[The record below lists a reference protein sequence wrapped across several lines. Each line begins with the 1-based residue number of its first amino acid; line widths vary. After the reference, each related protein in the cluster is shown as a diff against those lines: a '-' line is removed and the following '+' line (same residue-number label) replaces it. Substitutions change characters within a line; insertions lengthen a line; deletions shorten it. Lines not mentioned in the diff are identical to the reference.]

1 MSKIS
6 ANKEVNN
13 HYISTDHDGRTTE
26 FWGERKYV
34 EDFSPTPPPYCKAT
48 EVSWGCVA
56 AVLFAEQSVSRTQDR
71 SKQDSENSCL
81 ASPRAPGGW
90 LLERNWV
97 V

>member
-48 EVSWGCVA
+48 EVS
-56 AVLFAEQSVSRTQDR
+56 
-71 SKQDSENSCL
+71 
-81 ASPRAPGGW
+81 
-90 LLERNWV
+90 
-97 V
+97 